1 MKQKIMRTPFAI
13 NDNIKAPIVY
23 TFASNQVDN
32 KLYKT
37 SDTGLTIDMHKYSNV
52 ILYFQRNV
60 KPTTFR
66 LFIHITYLC
75 VDNSNVITISPKTTM
90 AKMDICLSAFY
101 NAIEELV
108 KYRIIA
114 KTDANNVYIINHRIL
129 FNSELS
135 KFYKDYKRLYSD

>member
-1 MKQKIMRTPFAI
+1 MKQKIMKTPFVI
-13 NDNIKAPIVY
+13 NDNIKSPIVY
-23 TFASNQVDN
+23 TFASNQINN
-32 KLYKT
+32 KLYKI
-37 SDTGLTIDMHKYSNV
+37 SNNGLTIDMHKYSNI

-75 VDNSNVITISPKTTM
+75 DDNSNVITISPKRTM
-90 AKMDICLSAFY
+90 TKMDICLSAFY

-135 KFYKDYKRLYSD
+135 KFYKDYKQLYSD